1 MLLLLLNSIAVHTVH
16 VLRAAMLAQTRA
28 PLPIRTESPQ
38 GPRILLLVN
47 ARTNGKTIV
56 SVEMAL
62 ERTGGRVMRV
72 TERAEAEQ
80 LVRRWDPEVM
90 VLLGWSTTTGDWLRH
105 LQFASRQGELPF
117 LVVGN
122 SAGEEH
128 EETNAVAALEVGAQ
142 AYIPA
147 GMGLGIL
154 TAQVCGLLKKLRTQA
169 PAPRLVQEENL
180 CIDLVSLRVWILG
193 QEIHLP
199 RRLFYLLYYF
209 ATHPDE
215 VVSNEQLADI
225 LWGGKGT
232 YLAPNTLVVK
242 IYRLRKILESAGAKG
257 WLETV
262 HSFGYRFSPPKNG

>member
-1 MLLLLLNSIAVHTVH
+1 
-16 VLRAAMLAQTRA
+16 
-28 PLPIRTESPQ
+28 
-38 GPRILLLVN
+38 VN

-56 SVEMAL
+56 SVEVAL
-62 ERTGGRVMRV
+62 ERAGGQVRRV
-72 TERAEAEQ
+72 TERPEAEQ
-80 LVRRWDPEVM
+80 LMRRWDPEVF
-90 VLLGWSTTTGDWLRH
+90 VLLGWSAATGDWLRR
-105 LQFASRQGELPF
+105 LQFAPHQDDLPF
-117 LVVGN
+117 LVVGS
-122 SAGEEH
+122 SAEEDH
-128 EETNAVAALEVGAQ
+128 QEPNAVAALEVGAQ

-147 GMGLGIL
+147 SLGLEIL
-154 TAQVCGLLKKLRTQA
+154 TAQVRGLLKKLRTHA
-169 PAPRLVQEENL
+169 PARVGEEENL

-215 VVSNEQLADI
+215 VVSNDQIADI

-262 HSFGYRFSPPKNG
+262 SGFGYRFSLPENVQNITKKSPQ